1 VEVAVVAVTN
11 LKSSSTP
18 GLSWQTKRAKKAST
32 QTACTGNIDCD
43 RQQRL
48 PNNPLKLLAFSIK
61 ALLTSRYQTLS
72 KARPINAALPE
83 AERINTNPSLNALT
97 AAALVL
103 PGLMLSTPVLAEDDE
118 VGFQYSHYQEGKR
131 NLYGSS
137 PDKRNPIEVDSIH
150 GGAKITLS
158 DRIKFAFN
166 YTEDTWGGAT
176 PVATAPLGLKLN
188 QSYTNKIDDVVV
200 GASPLTSRNI
210 GDLGIIGDSTLSRSF
225 QPVDLV
231 AIDDNTGQQ
240 TWVPNNQLVHTLSI
254 ASPETRKQGD
264 FKLTYE
270 WDEAAVDVG
279 GGISIEPDYESRFSN
294 LGARFDFNQKLTTL
308 NLGLSYTN
316 SETHAI
322 IDHDAAPYIKTIR
335 YGDLGQTKNEGGTLR
350 LLANRQDWAANVG
363 LTQVL
368 SPSALI
374 QGNVSYSRGSGYM
387 ANPYKVVTAIFLDTQ
402 APDCGDIFC
411 DGRPGDVLTGAL
423 RSFLEV
429 RPEIRNQWT
438 LSGRYVQHINPLDAA
453 LHLDYRFA
461 TDDWGIN
468 AHTFEADWV
477 QPLGNGWTVTPRVR
491 YYSQDAA
498 DFYQPFFVVN
508 QRNSGNDRTDAS
520 RLPKAYSSDQRL
532 SGYGALSGG
541 ISISKQFTKG
551 VMLETGIEYYTHSGS
566 LKLGGG
572 GEGDY
577 SNFDYYF
584 ANAALKVNLA
594 ALGQG
599 GGGAGDHHH
608 HHHHHHG
615 APLPAGVMF
624 GHMME
629 NAGDFMVGYRYM
641 YNKQAGDMLHGSDP
655 VVDRTI
661 VTQGC
666 GGVAAADNC
675 YVTPNNMNMHMHM
688 LDIMYAPTSWLNL
701 MLMPQ
706 FVDMDMTMRRLR
718 GAPADQLAGGPDA
731 GDKSAHILHHLGSG
745 HKTGGIGDT
754 GMYALFKLVG
764 TPNHHI
770 NMTLGV
776 TAPTG
781 DVGIS
786 LRRNHQVEG
795 GYIHYGMQLGSGTWD
810 FKPALTYTGQY
821 DKWGWGIQANATKRM
836 QNRNSSGFKF
846 GDIVQSSAW
855 GSYNIFDWLSAS
867 VRGIYTL
874 QGAVKH
880 EYNDLIQTLGPMDFQ
895 RNYGGKFWDVGFG
908 LNAAVMSGDLA
919 GNSISFEWLQP
930 VSTDVNGYQ
939 LDRDGAVNATW
950 NYAF

>member
-1 VEVAVVAVTN
+1 MAVTK
-11 LKSSSTP
+11 LKSNSA
-18 GLSWQTKRAKKAST
+18 LRLKWQVKQTNKASK
-32 QTACTGNIDCD
+32 QPADERGFNIYS
-43 RQQRL
+43 QL
-48 PNNPLKLLAFSIK
+48 NPVNNPIKLLALSIK
-61 ALLTSRYQTLS
+61 ALLSAPYQGLS
-72 KARPINAALPE
+72 KPRPKRTQLVATPISA
-83 AERINTNPSLNALT
+83 NPSLNALT

-103 PGLMLSTPVLAEDDE
+103 PGLMLSAPVLAEDDE

-150 GGAKITLS
+150 GGAKITLT

-176 PVATAPLGLKLN
+176 PVATGPKISNLNKQIIGKDGL
-188 QSYTNKIDDVVV
+188 TVV
-200 GASPLTSRNI
+200 GASPLIRQGNQFF
-210 GDLGIIGDSTLSRSF
+210 DKNFNPMLF
-225 QPVDLV
+225 VDGGENALPTFTK
-231 AIDDNTGQQ
+231 DT
-240 TWVPNNQLVHTLSI
+240 QLVHTLSI

-279 GGISIEPDYESRFSN
+279 GGISIEPDYESRFGN

-316 SETHAI
+316 SDTHAI
-322 IDHDAAPYIKTIR
+322 LDHDAVTYIQQGR
-335 YGDLGQTKNEGGTLR
+335 YVDNGQLKVVNGNSILKG
-350 LLANRQDWAANVG
+350 NRQDWAANIG

-368 SPSALI
+368 SPSSLI
-374 QGNVSYSRGSGYM
+374 QGNVNYSRGTGYM
-387 ANPYKVVTAIFLDTQ
+387 ANPYKVVSTFFVDPNQ
-402 APDCGDIFC
+402 VPDCGDIFC
-411 DGRPGDVLTGAL
+411 DGRPADILISSLLAY
-423 RSFLEV
+423 LEV
-429 RPEIRNQWT
+429 RPDVRNQWS

-508 QRNSGNDRTDAS
+508 QRNSNSPTEYKK
-520 RLPKAYSSDQRL
+520 LPENYSSDQRL

-541 ISISKQFTKG
+541 ISVSKQFTKG
-551 VMLETGIEYYTHSGS
+551 VTLETGIEYYTHSGS
-566 LKLGGG
+566 LKLGGA

-577 SNFDYYF
+577 ANFDYYF
-584 ANAALKVNLA
+584 ANAALKVNLEA
-594 ALGQG
+594 IGQG
-599 GGGAGDHHH
+599 GGGAGDHD
-608 HHHHHHG
+608 HHHHHG

-641 YNKQAGDMLHGSDP
+641 YNKQAGDMLNGSDP
-655 VVDRTI
+655 VADQTI

-688 LDIMYAPTSWLNL
+688 LDIMYAPTDWLNL

-706 FVDMDMTMRRLR
+706 YVDMDMHMRRLS
-718 GAPADQLAGGPDA
+718 GAPDDALAGGPA
-731 GDKSAHILHHLGSG
+731 SLSDKSAHINHHLGAG

-754 GMYALFKLVG
+754 GMYALFKLLG

-867 VRGIYTL
+867 VRGVYTL

-880 EYNDLIQTLGPMDFQ
+880 EYNALIQTLGPMDFP